1 MKQDELNISKN
12 RAVRI
17 LLIAAGWLMVA
28 LGIIGIFLPVMP
40 TTVFFLIAAACFA
53 KSSEKFYWW
62 LLNNKQ
68 FGKLIRD
75 FREKR
80 GMSLKSK
87 ITAVTVL
94 IVVIGY
100 SAIFAVDS
108 VFIKILLA
116 MIGISVSVY
125 LISLNTI
132 RD

>member
-1 MKQDELNISKN
+1 MNNEELNISKS
-12 RAVRI
+12 RTIRI
-17 LLIAAGWLMVA
+17 LLIAAGWLNVG

-80 GMSLKSK
+80 GMPLKSK
-87 ITAVTVL
+87 VIAVSVL
-94 IVVIGY
+94 LIVIGY
-100 SAIFAVDS
+100 SAFFAVDS
-108 VFIKILLA
+108 LIVKILLL
-116 MIGISVSVY
+116 MIGISVSIY

>member
-1 MKQDELNISKN
+1 MNNDEVNISKS
-12 RAVRI
+12 RVLRGV
-17 LLIAAGWLMVA
+17 LIAAGWLNVA
-28 LGIIGIFLPVMP
+28 LGVIGIFLPVMP

-53 KSSEKFYWW
+53 RSSEKFYWW

-87 ITAVTVL
+87 ITAVSVL
-94 IVVIGY
+94 LLVIGY

-108 VFIKILLA
+108 VVIKILLA
-116 MIGISVSVY
+116 MIGISVSIY